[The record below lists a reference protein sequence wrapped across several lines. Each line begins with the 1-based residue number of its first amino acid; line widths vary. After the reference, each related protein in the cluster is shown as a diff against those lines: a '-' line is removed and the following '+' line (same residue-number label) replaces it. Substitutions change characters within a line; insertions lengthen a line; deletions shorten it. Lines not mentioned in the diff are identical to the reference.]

1 MKKEIYRIFATMAA
15 VFLVASALWA
25 DGKKPRFEVI
35 STVPTDRARGVP
47 IDQVLTAAFNQELDC
62 STVTTSTFALKED
75 REGWDS
81 EWSEHGGDR
90 GAVAGTV
97 NCSGTWAAF
106 TPSSDLEPNTY
117 YTATITGG
125 VTDVNG
131 QRLEYLLPFTWCFKT
146 GSTPTPPWVTAV
158 TPLNKATGV
167 ALNTKI
173 TATFDQAMKAATIGA
188 STFTLT
194 GPGATSVSGVI
205 TYDTTNNIATFTPAS
220 NLAPLTLFTATIT
233 TGVQNL
239 SGTAMPSN
247 YVWTFETGATKDVTP
262 PTVISTIP
270 LTGPPAAINVP
281 LNQIITATFSKAMA
295 ASTITTPP
303 QFTLQVTS
311 TSAPVSGVVT
321 YAAVGN
327 TATFTPSAPGLAA
340 STEYTATIK
349 TGVTDLAGNHL
360 VSNYVWTFTAG
371 SALDTTPPTVKSTN
385 PASSATGVCINGAI
399 NATFSKAMDP
409 ATINTATFTVT
420 GPASAPVIG
429 AVSLDVTGTIAT
441 FTPALNLAASTP
453 YTATITTGVTDLLG
467 NPLASNDVWSFTAS
481 GTCVAAVPL
490 GTAAPF
496 GVLSGTGG
504 MTNTG
509 VLTVINGDIGT
520 TATAYTSITGFHD
533 LTVLPYVAP
542 TSGCTYT
549 ETGANVGL
557 VTGVIYTATGHPT
570 SGNCPLEGTAATALI
585 ATTALG
591 DASTAYTTLAG
602 LPGGPSE
609 SGQLGGK
616 TLFAGTYTSSTG
628 FLITGGDLTLDAQG
642 NANAV
647 WVFQT
652 GTSSL
657 TVGDT
662 GGPPRSVIL
671 INGAQ
676 AKNVFWQV
684 GSAATINGAS
694 GGTMVGTIIAE
705 QGVTFSTASY
715 TTLTVLDGRAVSLTA
730 AVTMVDTVINVP
742 AP

>member
-220 NLAPLTLFTATIT
+220 NLAPLTSFTATIT

-453 YTATITTGVTDLLG
+453 YTATITTGVTDLAG
-467 NPLASNDVWSFTAS
+467 NALASDDVWSFTT
-481 GTCVAAVPL
+481 GTKACIAAVPL
-490 GTAAPF
+490 GAAAPF
-496 GVLSGTGG
+496 GGFGGGAG

-509 VLTVINGDIGT
+509 IYTVINGDIGT
-520 TATAYTSITGFHD
+520 TGASTKLTGFHD
-533 LTVLPYVAP
+533 HLVPYVP
-542 TSGCTYT
+542 PSGCIYT
-549 ETGANVGL
+549 ETTLDVGN
-557 VTGVIYTATGHPT
+557 VTGLIYTGTPPPT
-570 SGNCPLEGTAATALI
+570 VSCPNEGTAVTAAI
-585 ATTALG
+585 AAAAAADALTAWNNTSP
-591 DASTAYTTLAG
+591 ASI
-602 LPGGPSE
+602 PGGTDP
-609 SGQLGGK
+609 GAGHLGNL
-616 TLFAGTYTSSTG
+616 TLYPGVYKSAGAT
-628 FLITGGDLTLDAQG
+628 FDITGGPLTLDAQG

-652 GTSSL
+652 AAGL

-662 GGPPRSVIL
+662 SPRSVLL

-676 AKNVFWQV
+676 AKNVFWHV
-684 GSAATINGAS
+684 GSAATINGAG
-694 GGTMVGTIIAE
+694 GGTMVGTIIAPA
-705 QGVTFSTASY
+705 GVTFSTAGY
-715 TTLTVLDGRAVSLTA
+715 TTLTVLNGRALGLTA
-730 AVTMVDTVINVP
+730 SVTMVNTVINVP

>member
-1 MKKEIYRIFATMAA
+1 MRKEIYRIFATMA
-15 VFLVASALWA
+15 VISLFASALWA
-25 DGKKPRFEVI
+25 DGKKPHFEVI
-35 STVPTDRARGVP
+35 STIPTNGARGVP
-47 IDQVLTAAFNQELDC
+47 TDQMLTVTFNEKVEC
-62 STVTTSTFALKED
+62 STVTTSTFTLKED
-75 REGWDS
+75 WVGGGSEGWVPPRN
-81 EWSEHGGDR
+81 H
-90 GAVAGTV
+90 GAVAGIV
-97 NCSGTWAAF
+97 SCLGTQATF
-106 TPSSDLEPNTY
+106 TLERDLEPNIT
-117 YTATITGG
+117 YTATIKDG
-125 VTDVNG
+125 VEDVNG
-131 QRLEYLLPFTWCFKT
+131 HRLEFCFSWCFRT
-146 GSTPTPPWVTAV
+146 GSTATPPTVTAV

-167 ALNTKI
+167 ALNTAII
-173 TATFDQAMKAATIGA
+173 TATFDQAMNGGSIDS
-188 STFTLT
+188 STFLLT
-194 GPGATSVSGVI
+194 GPGLTTVTATSI
-205 TYDTTNNIATFTPAS
+205 TYDALTNTATFVLPGKLTAS
-220 NLAPLTLFTATIT
+220 TLYTATIT
-233 TGVQNL
+233 NSVTNL
-239 SGTAMPSN
+239 QGNAMVSN
-247 YVWTFETGATKDVTP
+247 FVWTFTTGATPDIIP

-270 LTGPPAAINVP
+270 LSGATGVP

-295 ASTITTPP
+295 PATITTPP
-303 QFTLQVTS
+303 QFTLKVTS
-311 TSAPVSGVVT
+311 SGTTVLGVVT
-321 YAAVGN
+321 FAVVGN
-327 TATFTPSAPGLAA
+327 TATFTPSVLLKA
-340 STEYTATIK
+340 STQYTATIE
-349 TGVTDLAGNHL
+349 TGVTDVAGNHL
-360 VSNYVWTFTAG
+360 VSNYVWKFTTGTATV
-371 SALDTTPPTVKSTN
+371 TTAPTVVSTN
-385 PASSATGVCINGAI
+385 PVSSGTVCISGAI
-399 NATFSKAMDP
+399 NATFSEPMDF
-409 ATINTATFTVT
+409 ATFNSGTFYVT
-420 GPASAPVIG
+420 GPASALVLGTLSIN
-429 AVSLDVTGTIAT
+429 VTGTIVT
-441 FTPALNLAASTP
+441 FTPTSNLTAGTA

-467 NPLASNDVWSFTAS
+467 NPLASNHVWSFTAS
-481 GTCVAAVPL
+481 GTCVATVPL

-652 GTSSL
+652 GASGTL
-657 TVGDT
+657 TVGIA
-662 GGPPRSVIL
+662 GYPRTVHL

-676 AKNVFWQV
+676 ASNVFWHV
-684 GSAATINGAS
+684 GSAATINYTG
-694 GGTMVGTIIAE
+694 GGTMVGTIIAYST
-705 QGVTFSTASY
+705 VTLSSPANSTSSN
-715 TTLTVLDGRAVSLTA
+715 LTYLTGRAISLTGS
-730 AVTMVDTVINVP
+730 VTMVQTVITVP
-742 AP
+742 